1 MNVKTIFL
9 SAALVCLLA
18 PSASAGKKKDKAAD
32 EPEGYKFTTQIE
44 LPVTPIKNQASSGT
58 CWAFS
63 SISFFESEIM
73 KAGYKG
79 VPDLSEMFVVSHA
92 YQDRAEKYVRLHG
105 ALEFG
110 PGSSFGNTLQVMK
123 QYGAV
128 PDQVMPGLNYGTDT
142 HRHGELNALATAY
155 VNVIVS
161 NPNRTLSTAWKNG
174 YKGIMDAYLGPIPET
189 FEYEGAT
196 YTPKTYMESLGIN
209 LDDYVDIT
217 SWTHHPF
224 YEKMVIEVQDN
235 WIWEQAYNVPID
247 ELVEIID
254 NAINTGYTVAW
265 ASDVSEKGF
274 TRDGLGIV
282 PDYDAMK
289 EAQSA
294 EAGSDEAHWIG
305 PDAAKKLESK
315 AFEAPCPELTIT
327 QEMRQEGFDN
337 YSTTDDHG
345 MHLYGKAVDQ
355 NGKPYYIIKNSWG
368 EAGKYKGIWYVSE
381 SFVRYK
387 TMDIL
392 VNKNAI
398 PAHIRAKLGL

>member
-1 MNVKTIFL
+1 MKTRTIFL
-9 SAALVCLLA
+9 SIALVCMLSPVA
-18 PSASAGKKKDKAAD
+18 VAQKKGKAA
-32 EPEGYKFTTQIE
+32 EAPKGYQFTTQME
-44 LPVTPIKNQASSGT
+44 LPVTPVKNQASSGT

-63 SISFFESEIM
+63 SISFFESEIL

-79 VPDLSEMFVVSHA
+79 TPDLSEMFVVSHA

-110 PGSSFGNTLQVMK
+110 GGSSFGNTLAVMK
-123 QYGAV
+123 KYGAV
-128 PDQVMPGLNYGTDT
+128 PETVMSGLNYGSDK
-142 HRHGELNALATAY
+142 HRHGELDALAKAY
-155 VNVIVS
+155 VDVIIK

-174 YKGIMDAYLGPIPET
+174 FKGIMDAYLGPIPET

-196 YTPKTYMESLGIN
+196 YTPKSYMESLGIN
-209 LDDYVDIT
+209 LEDYVDIT

-224 YEKMVIEVQDN
+224 YEKMVVEVQDN

-247 ELVEIID
+247 ELVEIIN
-254 NAINTGYTVAW
+254 NALQTGYTIAW

-274 TRDGLGIV
+274 TRDGIGVV
-282 PDYDAMK
+282 PDYEALK
-289 EAQSA
+289 EAQKES
-294 EAGSDEAHWIG
+294 GSDEAHWIG
-305 PDAAKKLESK
+305 ADPKALESK
-315 AFEAPCPELTIT
+315 AMEAPCQELTIT

-345 MHLYGKAVDQ
+345 MQIYGKAVDQ
-355 NGKPYYIIKNSWG
+355 NGKPYFIVKNSWG

-381 SFVRYK
+381 AFVRYK

-398 PAHIRAKLGL
+398 PAHIREKLGL

>member
-1 MNVKTIFL
+1 MKIKTIIL
-9 SAALVCLLA
+9 SIALVCVLSPL
-18 PSASAGKKKDKAAD
+18 ASAQKKGKT
-32 EPEGYKFTTQIE
+32 PEAPKGYQFTTTLE
-44 LPVTPIKNQASSGT
+44 NPVTPVKNQAGSGT

-79 VPDLSEMFVVSHA
+79 TPDLSEMFVVSHA
-92 YQDRAEKYVRLHG
+92 YQDRAEKFVRLHG

-110 PGSSFGNTLQVMK
+110 PGSSFGNTLEVMK
-123 QYGAV
+123 KYGAV
-128 PDQVMPGLNYGTDT
+128 PDAVMPGLNYGTDQ
-142 HRHGELNALATAY
+142 HRHGELDALARAY
-155 VNVIVS
+155 VDVIIK
-161 NPNRTLSTAWKNG
+161 NPNKKLSTAWKNG
-174 YKGIMDAYLGPIPET
+174 FKGVMDAYLGPIPES

-196 YTPKTYMESLGIN
+196 YTPKSYMESLRIN

-247 ELVEIID
+247 ELVEIIE
-254 NAINTGYTVAW
+254 NALRNGYTIAW

-282 PDYDAMK
+282 PDYEALKESQK
-289 EAQSA
+289 EA
-294 EAGSDEAHWIG
+294 GTDETHWIG
-305 PDAAKKLESK
+305 ADPKQLESK
-315 AFEAPCPELTIT
+315 AMEAPCKELAIT
-327 QEMRQEGFDN
+327 QEMRQAAFDD

-345 MHLYGKAVDQ
+345 MQIYGKAVDQ
-355 NGKPYYIIKNSWG
+355 NGKPYFIVKNSWG

-387 TMDIL
+387 TLDIL

-398 PAHIRAKLGL
+398 PAAIREKLGL